1 MNDVRCTFCDTM
13 NARRQ
18 RHCVSCGA
26 ELSGG
31 QTLDEL
37 PSVDEPLEAE
47 VLRIARDS
55 GKIDAIKHYREVTGA
70 GLAEAKD
77 AVEAMLAGRAASRS
91 GPTSSADQE
100 VLTIVRNQGKIA
112 AIKRY
117 RDLTGCGLRE
127 AKSAVEGLMAKTGT
141 QAPAGTGCSTT
152 AVVAL
157 CLLTGMAIWLTR

>member
-13 NARRQ
+13 NARTQ

-26 ELSGG
+26 ELPGG
-31 QTLDEL
+31 QALEI
-37 PSVDEPLEAE
+37 PLEGASLE
-47 VLRIARDS
+47 DQILRIARDS

-77 AVEAMLAGRAASRS
+77 AVEALMAGGTTTPS

-141 QAPAGTGCSTT
+141 QAPSGAGCSTT

-157 CLLTGMAIWLTR
+157 CLLVALTIRLMW